1 MLTQLFNWWLC
12 IGEPKALHKT
22 KIEFFKKAKEAEIKY
37 VSSLWEL
44 SKQLF
49 SSSLAIE
56 NIDGIIASVKYG
68 TVYRVPQAE
77 EA

>member
-1 MLTQLFNWWLC
+1 MLTQLRNWWIC
-12 IGEPKALHKT
+12 IGEPEALHKT
-22 KIEFFKKAKEAEIKY
+22 KIEFFKKAKEAEIKH
-37 VSSLWEL
+37 VSFLWEL

-49 SSSLAIE
+49 PSSLAIE

-77 EA
+77 AA